1 LLCDKLFKE
10 EVVVVD
16 EMGASQP
23 VAKSQWEVDRWD
35 ASVRS
40 NNSDARY
47 KWWAQ
52 GWVLEDDINRVVG
65 FQNR

>member
-1 LLCDKLFKE
+1 LPSDKLFKE

-23 VAKSQWEVDRWD
+23 VAMSQCDVDRWD

-40 NNSDARY
+40 DTSEARY

-52 GWVLEDDINRVVG
+52 GWILEDAINRVVG
-65 FQNR
+65 YPNR